1 MINKIGK
8 LLPFR
13 RSASVGAALSDEA
26 LLAACA
32 TGDAAALSELFGR
45 HADGLYRFLGRL
57 RGADARDLDD
67 LLQRTFL
74 EAMRSLGQFRGKASV
89 RTWLFGIAANV
100 VRHHVRAEARRRTFL
115 DNLSWV
121 REPLP
126 PTPAET
132 AERRQM
138 GRRLTAALEELS
150 DDLRIP
156 FLMCDVEG
164 LAGTE
169 VAKVLNLREGTL
181 WRRLHEARMRLRRTV
196 AEETR

>member
-1 MINKIGK
+1 MIDRTGK

-13 RSASVGAALSDEA
+13 RATSLGHDLSDEA

-32 TGDAAALSELFGR
+32 TGDAVAQGELFSR
-45 HADGLYRFLGRL
+45 HADALYRFLGRL

-74 EAMRSLGQFRGKASV
+74 EVLRSIKRFRGKASV

-115 DNLSWV
+115 DSMTWV
-121 REPLP
+121 PERRSDN
-126 PTPAET
+126 PAE
-132 AERRQM
+132 AVERQQL
-138 GRRLTAALEELS
+138 GRRLADALAQLS

-156 FLMCDVEG
+156 FVMCDVEG
-164 LAGTE
+164 LPGTE
-169 VAKVLNLREGTL
+169 VARVLALREGTL
-181 WRRLHEARMRLRRTV
+181 WRRLHDARTRLRRSLQ
-196 AEETR
+196 EERP